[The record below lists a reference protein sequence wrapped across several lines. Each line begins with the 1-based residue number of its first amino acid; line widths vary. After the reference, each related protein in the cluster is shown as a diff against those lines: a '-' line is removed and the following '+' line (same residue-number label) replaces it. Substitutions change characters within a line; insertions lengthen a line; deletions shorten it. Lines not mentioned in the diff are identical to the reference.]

1 MKCLLCR
8 VYKNFDPRAKIIR
21 EVAEEVF
28 QIQGRDPLI
37 DVAVELEKRA
47 RADDYFVKRNLYP
60 NVDFYSGQWR
70 ELTDGLLGTA
80 ALSEG
85 GVQWHSF
92 KDMVPFGLCAFV
104 SIGSPSWHAWT
115 PASMLQISIRQFISA
130 QHHNQAAC
138 TTE

>member
-1 MKCLLCR
+1 MKCLLFR

-60 NVDFYSGQWR
+60 NVDFYSGQWT
-70 ELTDGLLGTA
+70 ELTHALLGAT
-80 ALSEG
+80 ALSE
-85 GVQWHSF
+85 
-92 KDMVPFGLCAFV
+92 
-104 SIGSPSWHAWT
+104 
-115 PASMLQISIRQFISA
+115 
-130 QHHNQAAC
+130 
-138 TTE
+138 